1 MDIKD
6 ICINCF
12 QSTGGE
18 EVCMHCGYI
27 QTDKPKQICHLY
39 PRTILNNRYIIGRV
53 INNGGFGVVY
63 KAYDMRLET
72 VVAIKELL
80 PTQNSMVTRM
90 PPSLEVIPVND
101 ERREAFIKLKQ
112 RFMKEARVMAQFSE
126 CNSIVRIYDFFEAN
140 NTAYLVMEFL
150 EGMTLRQYIDTIENQ
165 MSFESALN
173 TIMPIM
179 QALKVIH
186 SGGVIHK
193 DVSPDNIFICDDGT
207 VKLIDFGAAQFEDD
221 VVDEDTFGSV
231 VMKLGYTPPEQYRAN
246 SEVTP
251 CSDIYSIG
259 AVFYAVL
266 TGQIPPESI
275 DRIEN
280 DTLQRLS
287 KQGIDLPLYA
297 DKAIMKAMALKEH
310 NRFSSMQD
318 FIDAITG
325 KKKADFPEIE
335 IRKKKIRNACIVSV
349 IVVAM
354 IGSVFAAYMV
364 KSMNSIVPKKNTT
377 ITLWYVDSGDEEMN
391 ARWEKAAQ
399 DFKKFAKSQKDT
411 LDNTNVKAVGIPED
425 QYESKLKKA
434 FENGKA
440 PDIYQST
447 SSTFDEHAISLNPLI
462 KRVEKGETAL
472 AYDVMLDEFQE
483 HNKLAVCFDMPV
495 LYTYTDNSKNKV
507 PKKSTSLEELV
518 DAKKLSGF
526 SYSLICNPNAVM
538 NASYAYGAGKL
549 DGDTAQ
555 MLFDSSKT
563 FSDGKYIKPQKLFV
577 KNSNN
582 AMYYV
587 GMMSEYSDILEKSR
601 MGSASF
607 SVSRLT
613 GDGVKD
619 TYVFPELWC
628 ISDSTSIVNRNTSN
642 LFLYFL
648 LCNYEG
654 QRDMIRVGSDTHYLP
669 MLTSTT
675 DSIGYYDKYEF
686 IYNNNDIKNVKTIP
700 YDELDDVDKKTKQII
715 EKSKNK
721 KSNYNDIS

>member
-12 QSTGGE
+12 KSTGGE

-72 VVAIKELL
+72 IVAIKELL

-126 CNSIVRIYDFFEAN
+126 CSSIVRIYDFFEAN
-140 NTAYLVMEFL
+140 NTAYLVMEYL
-150 EGMTLRQYIDTIENQ
+150 EGMTLRQYIDTKENK

-221 VVDEDTFGSV
+221 VIDEDTFGSV

-246 SEVTP
+246 SKVTP

-280 DTLQRLS
+280 DTLQKLS
-287 KQGIDLPLYA
+287 KQGIELPLYA

-310 NRFSSMQD
+310 NRFASMQA

-325 KKKADFPEIE
+325 KKKADFPEVE
-335 IRKKKIRNACIVSV
+335 IRKKKIRNVCLVSV
-349 IVVAM
+349 IVIALV
-354 IGSVFAAYMV
+354 GSVFTAYMI

-377 ITLWYVDSGDEEMN
+377 ITLWYVDKGDELMN
-391 ARWEKAAQ
+391 KRWEKAAQ
-399 DFKKFAKSQKDT
+399 DFKKFAKSQDEK
-411 LDNTNVKAVGIPED
+411 LNNTNVKVVGIPEKD
-425 QYESKLKKA
+425 YESKLEKA
-434 FENGKA
+434 FKDGTA

-447 SSTFDEHAISLNPLI
+447 SSRFDEHAVSLNPLFKKVSKSEI
-462 KRVEKGETAL
+462 AV
-472 AYDVMLDEFQE
+472 AYDVMLEEYQE

-507 PKKSTSLEELV
+507 PEASTSLDDLIGAE
-518 DAKKLSGF
+518 KLSGF
-526 SYSLICNPNAVM
+526 SYSLVSNPEAVLY
-538 NASYAYGAGKL
+538 ASYAYGSGKL
-549 DGDTAQ
+549 DEDVAEK
-555 MLFDSSKT
+555 LFESSKT
-563 FSDGKYIKPQKLFV
+563 FDEEKYIKPQKLFV
-577 KNSNN
+577 KNKNN

-587 GMMSEYSDILEKSR
+587 GMMSEYSDILDGSR

-613 GDGVKD
+613 GSKVKD
-619 TYVFPELWC
+619 TYVFPELWS

-654 QRDMIRVGSDTHYLP
+654 QRDMIRVGSDTYYLP

-686 IYNNNDIKNVKTIP
+686 IYDNKDSESIKTVP
-700 YDELDDVDKKTKQII
+700 YDELDDVDKKTEQIKK
-715 EKSKNK
+715 ESKNK
-721 KSNYNDIS
+721 KSTYSEIS